1 MRAFRSSYTDKE
13 GRSRATATFYIEFRD
28 HKETLRRMTGFA
40 DRKTTES
47 LGRNIQ
53 KLVWCKAGGQALD
66 PVQTKWIEGLSPYLT
81 RKLAEFGILDAGKV
95 AALRPLAQHLDG
107 GKDAP
112 GWRQHLAAKG
122 NTAQHVETSCSRVLK
137 VIEGCKFA
145 FWSDVSASKVLAY
158 LDGLRA
164 NKTDADGKVRPGLG
178 PTAFNHYLTAF
189 KSFCKWMVRD
199 GRASE
204 NPVAH
209 LTGLNARTD
218 LRRQRRAL
226 SVEELRRLL
235 DATRNGPDRFGMTG
249 PERATL
255 YRVAVETGLR
265 RGELASL
272 TRASFAL
279 DGGRPTVTVQAAYS
293 KHRREDVLPIRPDT
307 AADLRDFLACKM
319 PDSPAFAVPASRHES
334 AAMFRADLEAVGLR
348 YVDAAGRYA
357 DFHALRHTCGS
368 LLAASG
374 VHPKV
379 AQSIMRHCTIDLTMS
394 RYTHVFA
401 GQEADAVAALPDL
414 GRPAK
419 GSAKA
424 TGTDDRPVLPDAT
437 AGPRTGGDA
446 PAPIASP
453 RPDNADGEEARNSL
467 ALCLALQGTFP
478 RATVHDDAPK
488 ARWPQHA
495 ENTGESRGNRIKSGP
510 RNSSAEVAELAD
522 AQDSKSC
529 RAHTR

>member
-1 MRAFRSSYTDKE
+1 MGAP
-13 GRSRATATFYIEFRD
+13 
-28 HKETLRRMTGFA
+28 
-40 DRKTTES
+40 TES
-47 LGRNIQ
+47 LGRGIQ

-145 FWSDVSASKVLAY
+145 FWSDVSASKVMAY

-164 NKTDADGKVRPGLG
+164 DKTDKDGAVTHGLG

-218 LRRQRRAL
+218 LRRRRRAL
-226 SVEELRRLL
+226 SVEELRRLIQ
-235 DATRNGPDRFGMTG
+235 ATRNGPERFGTTG
-249 PERATL
+249 PERAML

-272 TRASFAL
+272 TAASFAL
-279 DGGRPTVTVQAAYS
+279 DDGRPTVTVAAAYS
-293 KHRREDVLPIRPDT
+293 KHRREDVLPLRPDT
-307 AADLRDFLACKM
+307 AADLRDFLARKL
-319 PDSPAFAVPASRHES
+319 PDAPAFAVPASRHAS
-334 AAMFRADLEAVGLR
+334 AAMFRADLEAAGMKYL
-348 YVDAAGRYA
+348 DAAGRYA

-394 RYTHVFA
+394 RYAHVFA

-414 GRPAK
+414 DSPAA
-419 GSAKA
+419 GSARA
-424 TGTDDRPVLPDAT
+424 TGTDDLPVVPDAAAAMGT
-437 AGPRTGGDA
+437 RGDA
-446 PAPIASP
+446 PVPVGNP
-453 RPDNADGEEARNSL
+453 RAADADREVARNSL
-467 ALCLALQGTFP
+467 ALFLALPRTFR
-478 RATVHDDAPK
+478 RAAMHQDALETGL
-488 ARWPQHA
+488 RRDG
-495 ENTGESRGNRIKSGP
+495 ENTGESRENPVNCCLEAI
-510 RNSSAEVAELAD
+510 SAGVAELAD

-529 RAHTR
+529 GAYTPCGFDPLLRQ